1 MNNGNGKKRIL
12 DMKSVKKYFP
22 IETGFLRKIT
32 GYVKAVD
39 DVNLFIYEGETLGLV
54 GESGCGK
61 TTLGQCILRGLKP
74 TEGHILFNYNE
85 EEIVD
90 LVSID
95 KKRLRDIRTRRAGTG
110 LAGERDCFVAD
121 SPQ

>member
-22 IETGFLRKIT
+22 IETGFLRKVT

-61 TTLGQCILRGLKP
+61 TTLGRCILRGLKP
-74 TEGHILFNYNE
+74 TEGQILFNYTDKD
-85 EEIVD
+85 IVD
-90 LVSID
+90 LASID
-95 KKRLRDIRTRRAGTG
+95 KKRLREIRKYLRRD
-110 LAGERDCFVAD
+110 L
-121 SPQ
+121 PL